1 MKKKDLALY
10 AITDRSWLKE
20 NENLE
25 DAVRSAILGGATMI
39 QLREKEEK
47 GEALK
52 NLALKVQAVCKELN
66 VPFLINDNVLLAAE
80 IDADGVHVGASD
92 MSVTEA
98 RQLLG
103 PDKIIGATA
112 KTVEG
117 AKAAEVAGADYLGSG
132 AIFGT
137 NTKKDA
143 KPLTM
148 EALQEICSSVSI
160 PVVAIGGID
169 ESNIH
174 KLKTLPIAG
183 AAIVSGIFAQEDPY
197 RAARLLRITL
207 HGKPVVHCIT
217 NTITINDVANL
228 LHAVAASPIMS
239 IDPHEV
245 EEVQAN
251 ADALLINL
259 GAIKDFASMK
269 LAYRTALDQGHPIVI
284 DPVGCSCNS
293 YRRACLK
300 ELLLLGSP
308 DCIRGNYSEIA
319 SIAASVSLTR
329 GLDGSAALTETALL
343 SLSQELGCIIVA
355 SGESDL
361 ITKGHTLLTVKSGS
375 PLQTAI
381 TGSGCML
388 SGLLAAECAFARKDH
403 ISPRRLAEACRF
415 YGDTALSAERFIRE
429 EGLGTMSFKLKLMD
443 ELSKRLL

>member
-52 NLALKVQAVCKELN
+52 NLALKVQAVCKELS

-80 IDADGVHVGASD
+80 IHADGVHVGASD

-117 AKAAEVAGADYLGSG
+117 AKAAEAAGADYLGSG

-169 ESNIH
+169 ESNIQ
-174 KLKTLPIAG
+174 KLKALPIAG
-183 AAIVSGIFAQEDPY
+183 AAIVSGIFAREDPY
-197 RAARLLRITL
+197 RAARLLRIAL

-259 GAIKDFASMK
+259 GAIKDFESMK
-269 LAYRTALDQGHPIVI
+269 LAYQTALDKGHPIVI

-319 SIAASVSLTR
+319 SIAASVSLTK
-329 GLDGSAALTETALL
+329 GLDGSAALTETTLL
-343 SLSQELGCIIVA
+343 SLSQELDCIIVA

-361 ITKGHTLLTVKSGS
+361 IAKGHTLLTVKSGS

-388 SGLLAAECAFARKDH
+388 SGLLAAECAFAGKDH
-403 ISPRRLAEACRF
+403 ISPKRLAEACSF
-415 YGDTALSAERFIRE
+415 YGDAALSAEHFIRE
-429 EGLGTMSFKLKLMD
+429 KGLGTMSFKLRLMD